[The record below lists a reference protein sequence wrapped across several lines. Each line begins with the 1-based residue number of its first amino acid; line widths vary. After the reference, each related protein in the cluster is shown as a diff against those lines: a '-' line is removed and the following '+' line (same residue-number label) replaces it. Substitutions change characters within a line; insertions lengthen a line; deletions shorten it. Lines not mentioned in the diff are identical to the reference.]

1 MSAKLNANCGSSF
14 ANSSVMVRVEKDCV
28 PGGSG
33 RWRVEEGRKMESG
46 RRVEDGD
53 EAVYFSL

>member
-1 MSAKLNANCGSSF
+1 
-14 ANSSVMVRVEKDCV
+14 MVRVEKDCV